1 MNGSSTGVESPP
13 PHAPEQP
20 TVVLAATFTA
30 DPIEEVL
37 AFWARELGQPI
48 AVRLAPYSQVFQ
60 QLLDPTSEAATNVG
74 GVNAF
79 AVRVEDWGL
88 TPGRP
93 VEEAE
98 QEAAGKAR
106 EFAAAVKAAAA
117 RFSARILVCLCPASR
132 LLLRMPA
139 AAAAVHRVE
148 AALASSLRAV
158 SGVRVLTSDE
168 IAAAYPLE
176 DYDFPGGAA
185 HGHVPYTEAF
195 FAALGTLIVRALRA
209 AIASPVKVLV
219 LDCDEILWKGVVGE
233 DGPMGVSVDP
243 ARRTLQEFARSQRA
257 AGMLLCLCSKNV
269 EDDVAA
275 VLDSHPDMLL
285 RREDFVALRVN
296 WDAKSDNLRALA
308 QELNVGL
315 DSLVLLDD
323 NPLEC
328 AEVRSRCPEVIT
340 IQLPTDLETLP
351 SFLRNLWVFDQDAH
365 TAEDSRRSEFYQQNA
380 DRDALLRQANSLAD
394 FLAKLELNV
403 RIFVP
408 EQQHLARVA
417 QLTQRTNQFNTTTI
431 RRQESEIAGL
441 LRSGRGECLAVE
453 VSDRFG
459 DYGLVGVTIFA
470 TEGNALVVDN
480 LILSCRALGR
490 GVEQRI
496 VAQLGAIAMKRG
508 LTELSL
514 LFAPTPKN
522 QPARRFLESLAAP
535 DVRPGWPNGVPAGA
549 ACGSDASRHCHACC
563 EQ

>member
-1 MNGSSTGVESPP
+1 
-13 PHAPEQP
+13 
-20 TVVLAATFTA
+20 
-30 DPIEEVL
+30 
-37 AFWARELGQPI
+37 
-48 AVRLAPYSQVFQ
+48 
-60 QLLDPTSEAATNVG
+60 
-74 GVNAF
+74 
-79 AVRVEDWGL
+79 
-88 TPGRP
+88 
-93 VEEAE
+93 
-98 QEAAGKAR
+98 
-106 EFAAAVKAAAA
+106 
-117 RFSARILVCLCPASR
+117 
-132 LLLRMPA
+132 
-139 AAAAVHRVE
+139 
-148 AALASSLRAV
+148 
-158 SGVRVLTSDE
+158 
-168 IAAAYPLE
+168 
-176 DYDFPGGAA
+176 
-185 HGHVPYTEAF
+185 
-195 FAALGTLIVRALRA
+195 
-209 AIASPVKVLV
+209 
-219 LDCDEILWKGVVGE
+219 
-233 DGPMGVSVDP
+233 
-243 ARRTLQEFARSQRA
+243 
-257 AGMLLCLCSKNV
+257 MLLCLCSKNV

-522 QPARRFLESLAAP
+522 QPAHRFLESLAAP

>member
-1 MNGSSTGVESPP
+1 MNGSRTGVESPP

-219 LDCDEILWKGVVGE
+219 LDCDEFSGKA
-233 DGPMGVSVDP
+233 SS
-243 ARRTLQEFARSQRA
+243 ART
-257 AGMLLCLCSKNV
+257 
-269 EDDVAA
+269 
-275 VLDSHPDMLL
+275 
-285 RREDFVALRVN
+285 
-296 WDAKSDNLRALA
+296 
-308 QELNVGL
+308 
-315 DSLVLLDD
+315 
-323 NPLEC
+323 
-328 AEVRSRCPEVIT
+328 
-340 IQLPTDLETLP
+340 
-351 SFLRNLWVFDQDAH
+351 
-365 TAEDSRRSEFYQQNA
+365 
-380 DRDALLRQANSLAD
+380 
-394 FLAKLELNV
+394 
-403 RIFVP
+403 
-408 EQQHLARVA
+408 
-417 QLTQRTNQFNTTTI
+417 
-431 RRQESEIAGL
+431 
-441 LRSGRGECLAVE
+441 GRWE
-453 VSDRFG
+453 
-459 DYGLVGVTIFA
+459 
-470 TEGNALVVDN
+470 
-480 LILSCRALGR
+480 
-490 GVEQRI
+490 
-496 VAQLGAIAMKRG
+496 
-508 LTELSL
+508 
-514 LFAPTPKN
+514 
-522 QPARRFLESLAAP
+522 
-535 DVRPGWPNGVPAGA
+535 
-549 ACGSDASRHCHACC
+549 
-563 EQ
+563 